1 MYYICFMST
10 KSICVEKMIAFVVF
24 FCVASFAFSQSLS
37 PQVTSTAGTSF
48 ANGANQLD
56 WTLGESVTSS
66 LSANNQLV
74 TQVFHQSNLTI
85 TAIDKL
91 DNKIGI
97 TIFPN
102 PTLDIIQIKFEKVN
116 ENNVLE
122 LYSVD
127 GKLLLTKN
135 ASTDIQLQLDL
146 SAYNSG
152 TYILKIKNKK
162 VQLRSY
168 QVIKLN

>member
-1 MYYICFMST
+1 
-10 KSICVEKMIAFVVF
+10 
-24 FCVASFAFSQSLS
+24 
-37 PQVTSTAGTSF
+37 
-48 ANGANQLD
+48 
-56 WTLGESVTSS
+56 

-74 TQVFHQSNLTI
+74 TQGFHQSNLTI